1 MALDEIKEK
10 FVGVWKL
17 DRSENFQEFL
27 NEMGVGLPLRKMASL
42 AKPEMTI
49 SIESNNKIKIVM
61 KTGFFTQE
69 DCFNLNEE
77 FLKEMQKTVM
87 KATAT
92 YEDGVLKMINTPVDP
107 KSKIKEQ
114 IVHRERVGDEIVLTM
129 YVGNVVCKRYMK
141 KIG

>member
-1 MALDEIKEK
+1 MELAEIKEK
-10 FVGVWKL
+10 FEGVWKL

-27 NEMGVGLPLRKMASL
+27 QEVGVGLPLRKMASL

-49 SIESNNKIKIVM
+49 TIENDNKIKIIM

-69 DCFNLNEE
+69 DCFHLNEE
-77 FLKEMQKTVM
+77 FLKEMQGTIM

-92 YEDGVLKMINTPVDP
+92 YEEGMIKMTNTPVDP
-107 KSKIKEQ
+107 KSKVKEQ
-114 IVHRERVGDEIVLTM
+114 IIHRERIGDEMVLTL
-129 YVGNVVCKRYMK
+129 YTGNVVCKRYMK

>member
-1 MALDEIKEK
+1 MALEEIKEK

-27 NEMGVGLPLRKMASL
+27 QEVGVGLPLRKMASL

-49 SIESNNKIKIVM
+49 SIENDNKIKIVM

-69 DCFNLNEE
+69 DCFYLNEE
-77 FLKEMQKTVM
+77 FLKEMQGTLM
-87 KATAT
+87 KAIAS
-92 YEDGVLKMINTPVDP
+92 YEDGMIKMTNTPVDP
-107 KSKIKEQ
+107 NSKVKQQVI
-114 IVHRERVGDEIVLTM
+114 HRERVGDEIILTLHT
-129 YVGNVVCKRYMK
+129 GNVVCKRYMK

>member
-17 DRSENFQEFL
+17 DRSENFKEFL

-114 IVHRERVGDEIVLTM
+114 IVHRERVGDEIVL
-129 YVGNVVCKRYMK
+129 
-141 KIG
+141 

>member
-27 NEMGVGLPLRKMASL
+27 NEVGVGLPLRKMASL

-107 KSKIKEQ
+107 TSKIKEQ
-114 IVHRERVGDEIVLTM
+114 IVHKERVGDEIVLTM